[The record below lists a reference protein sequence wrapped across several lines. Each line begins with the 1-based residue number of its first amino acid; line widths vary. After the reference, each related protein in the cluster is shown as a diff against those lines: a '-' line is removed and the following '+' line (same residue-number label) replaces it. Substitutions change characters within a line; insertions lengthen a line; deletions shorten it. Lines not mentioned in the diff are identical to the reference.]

1 MGTTDPSEDTIDQ
14 QPTAPVL
21 ATLALSD
28 PIVLVLAEGE
38 TQAAV
43 SNARGHLFERFVAR
57 LLQAYGYEEP
67 TAERLNVS
75 ADGIELDI
83 SAKHRLTGQPA
94 IAECKAYSSPVK
106 AGMLGTFH
114 SKLVVS
120 RFAKPTTHGF
130 FVALP
135 RLTAQ
140 GTEQAQLISSH
151 DSGFTVLT
159 TTGVVEALRDLKE
172 IAECPVTDILT
183 SGQAV
188 LVTEHGVYASCLQLH
203 STTRTPERLLV
214 WGKAGS
220 VPKRVLELLSPNPYA
235 QGVTAVDARA
245 RDSSSHVGS
254 NVPTLQRA
262 VAARVIVYLEDRRV
276 LTMPHTSTRPV
287 AQARQCVTSVLQ
299 IRQTLTRILM
309 EPDTG
314 DELAVNLK
322 AMRAACRR
330 FLDTVGGGKHSR
342 VRADAHSGTFGAA
355 LGELRAVFG
364 IQLGVIAAR
373 YKLVLPGDLAAILPD
388 TNAEGVD
395 HFPCDGT

>member
-1 MGTTDPSEDTIDQ
+1 MGMTDPSEEDIDQ
-14 QPTAPVL
+14 FPSVPVP
-21 ATLALSD
+21 ATFALSD
-28 PIVLVLAEGE
+28 PLVLVLAEGE

-67 TAERLNVS
+67 TEERLNVS

-83 SAKHRLTGQPA
+83 RATHRLTGQPA
-94 IAECKAYSSPVK
+94 IAECKAYSNPVA

-120 RFAKPTTHGF
+120 RYSKPATHGF

-140 GTEQAQLISSH
+140 GMEQARLISSH

-159 TTGVVEALRDLKE
+159 TTGVVKALRDLKA
-172 IAECPVTDILT
+172 ITECPTTNKLT
-183 SGQAV
+183 SNPAV
-188 LVTEHGVYASCLQLH
+188 LVTEHGVYASCVQLD
-203 STTRTPERLLV
+203 STSRAPQRLLV
-214 WGKAGS
+214 WGKARS
-220 VPKRVLELLSPNPYA
+220 VPRPVLELVSASPYA
-235 QGVTAVDARA
+235 QGLTAVDAGA
-245 RDSSSHVGS
+245 EGSLSQVGS
-254 NVPTLQRA
+254 GATTIQQ
-262 VAARVIVYLEDRRV
+262 AAASKVIVYLEDRRV
-276 LTMPHTSTRPV
+276 LTMPHTNRYSDG
-287 AQARQCVTSVLQ
+287 QARQCVTSVLQ
-299 IRQTLTRILM
+299 IRETLTRILM

-330 FLDTVGGGKHSR
+330 FLDTVGGGKHSGIR
-342 VRADAHSGTFGAA
+342 VDAHSSTLAAA
-355 LGELRAVFG
+355 LGELRAAFG

-373 YKLVLPGDLAAILPD
+373 YKLELPVDLGGILPD
-388 TNAEGVD
+388 A
-395 HFPCDGT
+395 DGTEDLS